1 MLHEKQDGPLRMTHD
16 VIRPLKSRDL
26 PKLVQL
32 ARAYWQFERIQGFSN
47 KRYRRI
53 ASKILRDPSMGSVW
67 IAMKGDRLIGY
78 LVLVLLISL
87 EYGGMVAEIDELYVD
102 VSARGRGVG
111 GALLKSAG
119 KRLWQ
124 KGIAQ
129 MSLRVGKS
137 NPSAVRFYQKLGFRK
152 RTEYL
157 VMDRKGTRGW

>member
-1 MLHEKQDGPLRMTHD
+1 MTHD

-47 KRYRRI
+47 QRYRRI

-78 LVLVLLISL
+78 LVLVLLMSL

-111 GALLKSAG
+111 GPCSNLPERGYG
-119 KRLWQ
+119 KRELP
-124 KGIAQ
+124 K
-129 MSLRVGKS
+129 
-137 NPSAVRFYQKLGFRK
+137 
-152 RTEYL
+152 
-157 VMDRKGTRGW
+157 

>member
-1 MLHEKQDGPLRMTHD
+1 
-16 VIRPLKSRDL
+16 
-26 PKLVQL
+26 
-32 ARAYWQFERIQGFSN
+32 
-47 KRYRRI
+47 
-53 ASKILRDPSMGSVW
+53 MGSVW